1 MTGRPWMMGCDVN
14 HPSRIS
20 QYFLSFCDVISC
32 NSCKRM
38 YRLCT
43 QQALHCYKFFILKC
57 YFSINTQGGKM
68 SPKKFSLNL
77 LCGHTFLH
85 RFRLNMNQGTPL
97 HGWFANPPPPHH
109 KLRLVEVLVFFRQIK
124 YTLSRVSNIF
134 VLSKIDEGSRG
145 KGAK

>member
-1 MTGRPWMMGCDVN
+1 MKGRPWMMGCGVN

-43 QQALHCYKFFILKC
+43 QQALYCYNEFFILKC
-57 YFSINTQGGKM
+57 YFSSNTQSGKM
-68 SPKKFSLNL
+68 SPKKCSLNL

-85 RFRLNMNQGTPL
+85 RFKLNMNQGTPP
-97 HGWFANPPPPHH
+97 HGWFAKHPPPPP
-109 KLRLVEVLVFFRQIK
+109 RQIK
-124 YTLSRVSNIF
+124 CTLSRVSSSIV
-134 VLSKIDEGSRG
+134 VLSKMD
-145 KGAK
+145 